1 MTKRRFETAIKYF
14 KRFAGWVTCF
24 APSLKF
30 VKIELKGPDNTLR
43 LRQVKALGVLGGGRS
58 PDAAASAFGPS
69 TIQQANCEA
78 ETLRVFRL
86 ITSQV
91 FGRLLEQGGGGS
103 ADEWEEEGGEAEETD
118 LKEHVVGILFVNAK
132 LTHLQKQVCAH
143 IVAAIRKEA
152 VKIKEDWLLQ
162 GTCKPE
168 PDAYCFEMLS
178 LVLALSGSSV
188 GRTHLAT
195 QHGLIQ
201 DLIQVHFIPEQ

>member
-1 MTKRRFETAIKYF
+1 MIKRPFETAIKYF
-14 KRFAGWVTCF
+14 QRFAGWVTCF

-43 LRQVKALGVLGGGRS
+43 LRQVKALGVLGGRS
-58 PDAAASAFGPS
+58 PDAASAFGPS

-91 FGRLLEQGGGGS
+91 FGRLLEQGGGS
-103 ADEWEEEGGEAEETD
+103 SDEWGVEGEEQEETD

-201 DLIQVHFIPEQ
+201 DLIQVHFISQQ